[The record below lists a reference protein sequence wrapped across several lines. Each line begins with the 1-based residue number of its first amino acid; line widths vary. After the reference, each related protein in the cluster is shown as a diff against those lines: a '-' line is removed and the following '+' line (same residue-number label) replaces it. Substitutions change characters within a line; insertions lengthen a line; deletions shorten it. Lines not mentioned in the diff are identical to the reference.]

1 MDSFS
6 SLQFLAVVYSCLYIL
21 VHLVKVVS
29 VNRDKS
35 RVAKKAVARC

>member
-6 SLQFLAVVYSCLYIL
+6 SLQFLAVVNRCLDVL

-29 VNRDKS
+29 VNRDKI
-35 RVAKKAVARC
+35 